1 MFGRLFKCKRLDDLT
16 KRIEELEALS
26 HEPQDY
32 KYFIDKCERNE
43 QRIRNL
49 EAHPAIGWRGKVF

>member
-1 MFGRLFKCKRLDDLT
+1 MFGRLFRCKRLDDLT
-16 KRIEELEALS
+16 KRIEELEKVA
-26 HEPQDY
+26 HEPQN
-32 KYFIDKCERNE
+32 FIDKCERNE